1 MIKTVFYSEQ
11 YTSAFI
17 YQICHLFE
25 HYLKLKT
32 KAQHMIIVVPW
43 PLEHDIY
50 DKYFENNFQ
59 SVSDAELDLRAMLTS
74 ARW

>member
-1 MIKTVFYSEQ
+1 MIKTVLCSEQ

-17 YQICHLFE
+17 YQCLVFE

-32 KAQHMIIVVPW
+32 KAQHIIIAVPL
-43 PLEHDIY
+43 PLEHNVH
-50 DKYFENNFQ
+50 DKYFENKFQ
-59 SVSDAELDLRAMLTS
+59 SVSDAELDLRAMLTV

>member
-1 MIKTVFYSEQ
+1 MIKTVFCSEQ
-11 YTSAFI
+11 YTHAYI
-17 YQICHLFE
+17 YQCHLFE

-32 KAQHMIIVVPW
+32 RAQHIITVILW
-43 PLEHDIY
+43 PLEHNIH

-59 SVSDAELDLRAMLTS
+59 SVSDAELYLRAMLRS

>member
-1 MIKTVFYSEQ
+1 MIKTVVCLKQ

-17 YQICHLFE
+17 YQCLLFE
-25 HYLKLKT
+25 HFLKVKI
-32 KAQHMIIVVPW
+32 KAQHIIIVVPW
-43 PLEHDIY
+43 PLEHNIH

>member
-1 MIKTVFYSEQ
+1 MIKTVFCSEQ

-17 YQICHLFE
+17 YQCHLFE

-32 KAQHMIIVVPW
+32 KAQHIKIVVLW
-43 PLEHDIY
+43 PLKHNVN

-59 SVSDAELDLRAMLTS
+59 SVSDAELDLRIMSTV
-74 ARW
+74 ARR